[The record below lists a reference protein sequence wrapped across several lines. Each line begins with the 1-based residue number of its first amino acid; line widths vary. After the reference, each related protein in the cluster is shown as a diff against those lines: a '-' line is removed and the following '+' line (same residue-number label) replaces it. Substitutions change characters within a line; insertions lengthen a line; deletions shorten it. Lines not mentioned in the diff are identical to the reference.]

1 MSFLLRMTQRTPLKV
16 TRMKWWLRSRM
27 VSTERMQSQ
36 NLEKN
41 KGEAEGERKERRM
54 STNHRKT

>member
-1 MSFLLRMTQRTPLKV
+1 MTQRTPLKV

-41 KGEAEGERKERRM
+41 KAEAEGERKERKDE
-54 STNHRKT
+54 NEP